1 MRKVT
6 IVADGLSELTK
17 DTIEKYDIVTVP
29 YRIFFGKETFYIKNN
44 NEFELSTAEFC
55 EKLKTVTKDTFPRTS
70 VPSPADFAEA
80 FDEAFKKT
88 DSVIAFVITSGMSGA
103 VQTANGVVKNLYKDK
118 DITIFDTL
126 HTMSGIGNQAIEAAK
141 MAHEG
146 KSKEEI
152 IARLEDL
159 KPKTRYILAMRD
171 LDFLEKQGRLGPIEK
186 VREKNPDVIP
196 AVQEKDGIL
205 HPLTL
210 FNSEQNLIDRMTA
223 FAKKVCEV
231 NETDDIFLTHINNSN
246 ATKAIYKALME
257 HKKES
262 TTIHYYEACAI
273 LGAYSG
279 PNSISLSYI
288 GDFESEWL

>member
-1 MRKVT
+1 MANVA
-6 IVADGLSELTK
+6 IIADGLSELTK
-17 DTIEKYDIVTVP
+17 DVIEKYGIITIP
-29 YRIFFGKETFYIKNN
+29 YRIFFGEETFYIKNN
-44 NEFELSTAEFC
+44 DEFELSTAEFC

-70 VPSPADFAEA
+70 VPSPGDFAKA
-80 FDEAFKKT
+80 FDEALKKA

-103 VQTANGVVKNLYKDK
+103 VQAAKGVVKDLYKDK
-118 DITIFDTL
+118 DITVFDTL
-126 HTMSGIGNQAIEAAK
+126 HTMTGIGNQAIEAAK

-152 IARLEDL
+152 ITRLEIL

-171 LDFLEKQGRLGPIEK
+171 LDFLDKQGRLGPIEK
-186 VREKNPDVIP
+186 VREKNPNVIP
-196 AVQEKDGIL
+196 AIQEKEGIL
-205 HPLTL
+205 QPLTL
-210 FNSEQNLIDRMTA
+210 FNNEQDLIDRMTA
-223 FAKKVCEV
+223 FAQKVCNV
-231 NETDDIFLTHINNSN
+231 NETEDIFLTHINNAK
-246 ATKAIYKALME
+246 ATEAIYKVLMD